1 MLLALTVLC
10 VLAGRASAA
19 APPVDATVTVI
30 HGLPHFTAD
39 IYVNDKL
46 LLDGFKPTQEAG
58 PLHVAPGVY
67 HVAIRNVG
75 SSASSK
81 PVLAGAV
88 RLDAGG
94 NYSIVAHLDQH
105 GQPALSS
112 YRNPDSPIPP
122 GKGQVVVRA
131 VATLPPVTLEGNGS
145 PLVSD
150 VAPGEQGSALV
161 APGRYSVAV
170 VATGKSGPVVPPEDV
185 NVREGSGYV
194 FYVIGSGKDDSV
206 GLMVEP
212 LGTRA
217 SSPTSVQSGTGGMA
231 AGGDSASVAVVLIV
245 GVGLLG
251 AGVFQARRRWRR
263 GRCAAV

>member
-1 MLLALTVLC
+1 
-10 VLAGRASAA
+10 
-19 APPVDATVTVI
+19 
-30 HGLPHFTAD
+30 
-39 IYVNDKL
+39 
-46 LLDGFKPTQEAG
+46 
-58 PLHVAPGVY
+58 
-67 HVAIRNVG
+67 
-75 SSASSK
+75 
-81 PVLAGAV
+81 
-88 RLDAGG
+88 
-94 NYSIVAHLDQH
+94 
-105 GQPALSS
+105 
-112 YRNPDSPIPP
+112 
-122 GKGQVVVRA
+122 VVRA